1 MSCQLRC
8 ALVLKLTMAVLLHD
22 PHASILGG
30 ATCSVP
36 CWRDSAAWV
45 EHSDTLILKADNN
58 TRGKERNA
66 QARAKNF
73 AHLCS
78 GMECV
83 FLRRADRSKLLNR
96 VLRGIGYH
104 GASAE
109 IGVWQGAMSLAI
121 MRANPSMGRHL
132 SVDPWIGH
140 MGGCDK
146 LADRHCAMIRGK
158 NGALVRK
165 ANNTKFDG
173 MHRNVVTSL
182 SSYFPRRSLVVRNFS
197 VEASRLIPDSSLDFI
212 YIDGR
217 HDLAGVSEDL
227 ASWWPKLCRGGLL
240 GGHDWIGNGQ
250 AAQALR
256 KWIKSQPFGTTGRPP
271 RVYITAENPASYFTF
286 REPCRW

>member
-1 MSCQLRC
+1 MLG
-8 ALVLKLTMAVLLHD
+8 AVLARLGCVGRAQRHPD
-22 PHASILGG
+22 PEGRQQHSRQGTQCTGASQ
-30 ATCSVP
+30 
-36 CWRDSAAWV
+36 
-45 EHSDTLILKADNN
+45 K
-58 TRGKERNA
+58 
-66 QARAKNF
+66 
-73 AHLCS
+73 LCS
-78 GMECV
+78 SV
-83 FLRRADRSKLLNR
+83 LRHGVRIPAPRRPKQAANR

-182 SSYFPRRSLVVRNFS
+182 FSYFPKRSLVVRNFS

-256 KWIKSQPFGTTGRPP
+256 KWMKSQPFGTTGQPP

-286 REPCRW
+286 REPCLVTKSMSQ